1 MFYGDKELKDTLES
15 GDVDDIHYI
24 YTDYDDGLIEED
36 LSSLLRDSIYNPK
49 SKIF

>member
-1 MFYGDKELKDTLES
+1 MTKLKDTLES

-24 YTDYDDGLIEED
+24 YTDYDDGLIED

-49 SKIF
+49 SKYFK